1 MAKMSFADQATPVV
15 AEPVNETPTDK
26 AEVSN
31 ALVPQQNAVANF
43 VEDDDFEGENLGR
56 YATHPYLKLV
66 SKNSKEATV
75 AKFGSGAWVVGDED
89 KIGSMES
96 PLRVVVIRAAMA
108 WQENLDYAPGV
119 QKRIFRNSAEAHA
132 AGLSTDW
139 DAKRVGRPCATEVL
153 NSLLWV
159 PKPEG
164 MDDLPHVF
172 CYEGPEG
179 EGALVKFFAAST
191 SFSTF
196 GRPIL
201 DAKQKFLRSEKGGLV
216 AGYWNLLA
224 TAETSK
230 KGLPYLASR
239 MKPATP
245 LNTSEA
251 LREFLRKISR

>member
-1 MAKMSFADQATPVV
+1 MSFNDSAAPV
-15 AEPVNETPTDK
+15 AETVTETAATDK

-43 VEDDDFEGENLGR
+43 VEDDDFEGENIGR

-75 AKFGSGAWVVGDED
+75 AKFGSGAWVVNDED
-89 KIGSMES
+89 KIGSMEA
-96 PLRVVVIRAAMA
+96 PLRVVVVRAAMA

-119 QKRIFRNSAEAHA
+119 QKRIFRSSAEAHA

-139 DAKRVGRPCATEVL
+139 DAKKAGRPCATEVL

-164 MDDLPHVF
+164 LDDLPHIF

-179 EGALVKFFAAST
+179 AGALVKFFAAST

-201 DAKQKFLRSEKGGLV
+201 DAKQKFLRKEKGGLV
-216 AGYWNLLA
+216 AGYWNLIA
-224 TAETSK
+224 TAEVSK
-230 KGLPYLASR
+230 KGLPYLAPR
-239 MKPATP
+239 MKPANP
-245 LNTSEA
+245 LNTSEE
-251 LREFLRKISR
+251 LREFLRKISL